1 MRVFGFDITRS
12 AREQRSV
19 TQDLLDTRAGA
30 LQGGSVT
37 PKTAMGVSAIWACV
51 NLISKTVSILPMSA
65 MLRGDN
71 NSRFSAET
79 HPLHRILAVRPNNY
93 QTPTVFLNQMVAH
106 LMLWGN
112 FYAEIQFDRITG
124 EALGLYPIHPSQV
137 DVTLENGRKSFRVG
151 GKVFDDDGIFHLMGH
166 SIDGIRG
173 VSPIAVH
180 RSTIS
185 LSSEAIKYGEN
196 FYLNGTKLS
205 GYLKHPA
212 KLGPEGVAN
221 LSRSWSEAYS
231 GSANAG
237 KVAVTAE
244 GVEFKPLVM
253 PMADAQYAETRR
265 LQIGEVARIY
275 GIPLHKLAEM
285 DGAKFNNVEAQN
297 TSFVIDVIQPIVTA
311 FEQEANWKLI
321 LPEERGRL
329 YTHFNL
335 NAYLRGDI
343 KTRTAAYAIMRQWAL
358 ATINEIRAL
367 EDMNPIDGG
376 DDLFAG
382 GNAQASANANIGHNG
397 GPPLDPL
404 EDPNTEGQI
413 DANANQ

>member
-1 MRVFGFDITRS
+1 MKLFGFDITRS
-12 AREQRSV
+12 GREQRGV
-19 TQDLLDTRAGA
+19 TQDLLDARIAG
-30 LQGGSVT
+30 LQGGNVT
-37 PKTAMGVSAIWACV
+37 PKTAMGVTAVWSCV
-51 NLISKTVSILPMSA
+51 NLVAKTVAILPMSA
-65 MLRGDN
+65 MLRGDEN
-71 NSRFSAET
+71 TRYSAES

-93 QTPTVFLNQMVAH
+93 QTPVVFLMQMVAH
-106 LMLWGN
+106 LLLWGN
-112 FYAEIQFDRITG
+112 FFAETQFDRITG

-137 DVTLENGRKSFRVG
+137 DVVLVKGRKSFRIG
-151 GKVFDDDGIFHLMGH
+151 GKVFTDEQIFHLMGH

-185 LSSEAIKYGEN
+185 LSAEAVKYAEN

-205 GYLKHPA
+205 GYLKHPG
-212 KLGPEGVAN
+212 KLGPEGVSN
-221 LSRSWSEAYS
+221 LSKSWSDAYS
-231 GSANAG
+231 GAGNAG
-237 KVAVTAE
+237 KVAITAE
-244 GVEFKPLVM
+244 GVEFKALTM
-253 PMADAQYAETRR
+253 PMADAQFVEIAK
-265 LQIGEVARIY
+265 LQIGEAARIF

-335 NAYLRGDI
+335 NAYLRGDL
-343 KTRTAAYAIMRQWAL
+343 KTRMAAYAIMRQWAL

-376 DDLFAG
+376 DELFAG
-382 GNAQASANANIGHNG
+382 GNGQASAAANIGHNG
-397 GPPLDPL
+397 GPPLD
-404 EDPNTEGQI
+404 DPNQEGLQ